1 MSEFILLGLCPLLGW
16 LAMRLQWMP
25 GTAPAVC
32 NAWLLRIALPCVILL
47 QIPKLHFDARML
59 LPALGPFV
67 LMLSTMALMAV
78 LARRYGWDRGTQ
90 GAMTLCWGLGNT
102 SFVGF
107 PLLVAVIGPSALG
120 PAVIAD
126 QATFFNVTLIGLP
139 VAAYFAGRSASPLEL
154 AKRVFSFVPF
164 QALLLAGALKLAGMV
179 WLPQT
184 ETVLQRLAETLTPIA
199 LFSVGFQLR
208 LYEIRRYLPL
218 IGIGALWK
226 MITLPA
232 LMWGGAWVMGV
243 QGLPITVG
251 ILQVAMAPMITAGI
265 IAEDHGLNPSA
276 TNAMISVGIA
286 LSFVTVP
293 IWYWLIGV

>member
-1 MSEFILLGLCPLLGW
+1 VSEFILLGLCPLLGW
-16 LAMRLQWMP
+16 LAMRRQWMP
-25 GTAPAVC
+25 ANAPAVC

-47 QIPKLHFDARML
+47 QIPKLHLDAHML

-67 LMLSTMALMAV
+67 LMLSTIAVMAV
-78 LARRYGWDRGTQ
+78 LARLYGWDRSTQ
-90 GAMTLCWGLGNT
+90 GAMTLCWGVGNT

-139 VAAYFAGRSASPLEL
+139 VAAYFAGRSASPLAL
-154 AKRVFSFVPF
+154 LKRVFSFVPF
-164 QALLLAGALKLAGMV
+164 QAMLLAAALKLAGLV

-208 LYEIRRYLPL
+208 LSEIRRHLPL

-226 MITLPA
+226 MIAMPA
-232 LMWGGAWVMGV
+232 LMWGGALLMGV
-243 QGLPITVG
+243 HGLPITAG
-251 ILQVAMAPMITAGI
+251 ILQIGMAPMVTAAI
-265 IAEDHGLNPSA
+265 IAEDHGLNPPA

-293 IWYWLIGV
+293 IWYWLIGT